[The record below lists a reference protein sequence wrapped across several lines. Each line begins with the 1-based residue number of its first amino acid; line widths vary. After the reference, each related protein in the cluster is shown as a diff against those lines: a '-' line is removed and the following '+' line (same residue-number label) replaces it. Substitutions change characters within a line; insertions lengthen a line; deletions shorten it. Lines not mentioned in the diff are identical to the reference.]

1 MAQQSQ
7 KSDLVTTV
15 TSVTTVLIY
24 ISRDETYML
33 VKNGLCVF
41 ARIGVSTN
49 SGYSGYIP

>member
-24 ISRDETYML
+24 ISRM
-33 VKNGLCVF
+33 KHICW
-41 ARIGVSTN
+41 
-49 SGYSGYIP
+49 